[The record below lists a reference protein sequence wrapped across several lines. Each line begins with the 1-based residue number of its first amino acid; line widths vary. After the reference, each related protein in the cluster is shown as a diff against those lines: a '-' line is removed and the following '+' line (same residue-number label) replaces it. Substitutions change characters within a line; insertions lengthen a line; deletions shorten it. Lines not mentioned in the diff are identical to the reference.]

1 MLEMIAIG
9 AFSACCP
16 KPFQPQL
23 LTAHGMELQASG
35 ITRLSSSR
43 DREVQSSVCGPGIQF
58 VTPAAV
64 PTR

>member
-43 DREVQSSVCGPGIQF
+43 DREVQSSVCGP
-58 VTPAAV
+58 
-64 PTR
+64 